1 MQLTLQLPQAC
12 RSLDS
17 SFETSSNA
25 SSGMSSP
32 AWTTVSCDGFPATP
46 AGKCDVLQVASQQH
60 RDSRSAY
67 RRLEL
72 TVPSSPDMPPA
83 DSICTMSAR
92 RVLST
97 TDSYDSVCD
106 WLEQQV
112 SKRVGTKGALV
123 AACSHTLVGLD
134 PVIEAPATPAPQE
147 EPALPAPAFQ
157 LLGLL

>member
-12 RSLDS
+12 SSLDS
-17 SFETSSNA
+17 SCETSSNA

-32 AWTTVSCDGFPATP
+32 AWATVTCDGGPATP
-46 AGKCDVLQVASQQH
+46 AGKCEGLLTAGQQH
-60 RDSRSAY
+60 KECRTVY

-72 TVPSSPDMPPA
+72 TVPSSPVMPA
-83 DSICTMSAR
+83 EESSCTLSAC

-97 TDSYDSVCD
+97 TDSYSSVCD

-112 SKRVGTKGALV
+112 SKHVGPKGALV
-123 AACSHTLVGLD
+123 AACSHTLVCLD
-134 PVIEAPATPAPQE
+134 PALEVPATPAPQD